1 MSTRTYQIGE
11 ELHRHLMETTVRD
24 MDVMQRLRARTAAM
38 AEGGMQ
44 ISPEQGQFMQFLI
57 KAIGAKRCLEIGTFT
72 GYSALVVALALPED
86 GEIIACDV
94 SDEFTSVGRPFWL
107 EAGVAHKID
116 LRIGP
121 GLDSLRT
128 LLDEGHAASFDFAF
142 IDADKPNYP
151 HYYELC
157 LELVRPGGVIG
168 IDNTLWGGRIADLSH
183 QDESTHMIRT
193 LNERI
198 RNDDRVDM
206 SLVPIGDG
214 LMLACKR

>member
-11 ELHRHLMETTVRD
+11 ELHRHLLQTTIRD
-24 MDVMQRLRARTAAM
+24 MDVLQELRIKTAEM

-57 KAIGAKRCLEIGTFT
+57 KAIGAKRTLEIGTFT

-86 GEIIACDV
+86 GRLVACDV
-94 SDEFTSVGRPFWL
+94 SDEYTSVGRPYWQK
-107 EAGVAHKID
+107 AGVEHKID
-116 LRIGP
+116 LRLGP
-121 GLDSLRT
+121 GVDSLQRMI
-128 LLDEGHAASFDFAF
+128 DNGDANSFDFAF
-142 IDADKPNYP
+142 IDADKPNYA

-157 LELVRPGGVIG
+157 LQLVRPGGVIG
-168 IDNTLWGGRIADLSH
+168 IDNTLWGGRIADH
-183 QDESTHMIRT
+183 TAQDESTRVIRS
-193 LNERI
+193 LNETI
-198 RNDDRVDM
+198 RNDKRVDM

>member
-24 MDVMQRLRARTAAM
+24 MEVMQRLRTRTAEM

-57 KAIGAKRCLEIGTFT
+57 KAIRAKRCLEIGTFT

-86 GEIIACDV
+86 GRLIACDV
-94 SDEFTSVGRPFWL
+94 SDEFTSVGRPFWQ

-121 GLDSLRT
+121 GLDSLQA

>member
-24 MDVMQRLRARTAAM
+24 MEVMQRLRTRTAEM

-57 KAIGAKRCLEIGTFT
+57 KAIRAKRCLEIGTFT

-94 SDEFTSVGRPFWL
+94 SDEFTSVGRPFWQ

-121 GLDSLRT
+121 GLDSLQA

>member
-1 MSTRTYQIGE
+1 
-11 ELHRHLMETTVRD
+11 METTVRD
-24 MDVMQRLRARTAAM
+24 MEVMQRLRTRTAEM

-57 KAIGAKRCLEIGTFT
+57 KAIRAKRCLEIGTFT

-94 SDEFTSVGRPFWL
+94 SDEFTSVGRPFWQ

-121 GLDSLRT
+121 GLDSLQA

>member
-24 MDVMQRLRARTAAM
+24 MEVMQRLRTRTAEM

-57 KAIGAKRCLEIGTFT
+57 KAIRAKRCLEIGTFT

-86 GEIIACDV
+86 GRLIACDV
-94 SDEFTSVGRPFWL
+94 SDEFTSVGRPFWQ

-121 GLDSLRT
+121 GLDSLQA

-183 QDESTHMIRT
+183 QDESTYMIRT

>member
-11 ELHRHLMETTVRD
+11 ELHRHLLETTIRD
-24 MDVMQRLRARTAAM
+24 MDVLQELRVKTAEM

-57 KAIGAKRCLEIGTFT
+57 KAIGAKRALEIGTFT

-86 GEIIACDV
+86 GQLVACDV
-94 SDEFTSVGRPFWL
+94 SDEYTSVGRPYWRK
-107 EAGVAHKID
+107 AGVEHKID
-116 LRIGP
+116 LRLGP
-121 GLDSLRT
+121 GVESLQRMLDNGDAS
-128 LLDEGHAASFDFAF
+128 SFDFAF

-168 IDNTLWGGRIADLSH
+168 IDNTLWGGRIADHTH
-183 QDESTHMIRT
+183 QDESTRVIRL
-193 LNERI
+193 LNEKI
-198 RNDDRVDM
+198 RNDKRVDM

>member
-24 MDVMQRLRARTAAM
+24 MEVMQRLRTRTAEM

-94 SDEFTSVGRPFWL
+94 SDEFTSVGRPFWQ

-121 GLDSLRT
+121 GLDSLQG

-157 LELVRPGGVIG
+157 LKLVRSGGVIG

-183 QDESTHMIRT
+183 QDESTQMIRT

>member
-11 ELHRHLMETTVRD
+11 ELHRHLLETTIRD
-24 MDVMQRLRARTAAM
+24 MDVLQALRAKTAEM

-57 KAIGAKRCLEIGTFT
+57 KAIGAKRALEIGTFT

-86 GEIIACDV
+86 GRLVACDV
-94 SDEFTSVGRPFWL
+94 SDDYTSVGRPYWQK
-107 EAGVAHKID
+107 AGVEHKID
-116 LRIGP
+116 LRLGP
-121 GLDSLRT
+121 GIESLQRMI
-128 LLDEGHAASFDFAF
+128 DNGDANSFDFAF
-142 IDADKPNYP
+142 IDADKPNYE

-157 LELVRPGGVIG
+157 LQLVRPGGVIS
-168 IDNTLWGGRIADLSH
+168 IDNTLWGGRIADH
-183 QDESTHMIRT
+183 TAQDESTRVIRS
-193 LNERI
+193 LNQKI
-198 RNDDRVDM
+198 RNDRRVDM

>member
-1 MSTRTYQIGE
+1 
-11 ELHRHLMETTVRD
+11 
-24 MDVMQRLRARTAAM
+24 
-38 AEGGMQ
+38 
-44 ISPEQGQFMQFLI
+44 MQFLI

-86 GEIIACDV
+86 GKIIACDV
-94 SDEFTSVGRPFWL
+94 SDEFTSVGRPFWQ

-121 GLDSLRT
+121 GLDSLQA

-151 HYYELC
+151 HYYEMC
-157 LELVRPGGVIG
+157 LKLVRPGGVIG

-183 QDESTHMIRT
+183 QDESTQIIRT